1 MTQVCTEDF
10 TVGQGCIGLNPMDAW
25 VHIVGGGLSG
35 LSLAS
40 SLARHQVLPGPVLI
54 SEPEPERL
62 TQKTFSFWLTDEEHA
77 FLKPQY
83 TQAKWQVS
91 TEEITISQIG
101 QRFRY
106 GTRSGQHVL
115 DECQSLI
122 ACHPQIHQVKEV
134 INEIPKA
141 KHVFDSRPIAP
152 SSFRMIQSFSG
163 TEVEF
168 QRPHQI
174 EAVGLMNR
182 IEATDSGI
190 RFVYVLPLGTKRV
203 LIEHTEFTTKLADLV
218 ALQSM
223 NRDYLSREFS
233 TNPFRTIR
241 TESAHIPMG
250 FRSKAS
256 HLGIPIGARGG
267 MTRDATGYGYRT
279 IRYACE
285 AMARDLITNNQ
296 TTRYDPSL
304 TTQWADTVFLNL
316 IDQRPDSIP
325 EILLTIAR
333 RMTADQFAGFM
344 MMRTPSD
351 VFRILWSAP
360 LRPFTCA
367 LIGKYQWI

>member
-1 MTQVCTEDF
+1 
-10 TVGQGCIGLNPMDAW
+10 MDTW

-62 TQKTFSFWLTDEEHA
+62 AQKTFSFWLTDEEHA
-77 FLKPQY
+77 FLNPEYAQP
-83 TQAKWQVS
+83 KWQLS
-91 TEEITISQIG
+91 AQEINISHTG

-115 DECQSLI
+115 DEFQSLI
-122 ACHPQIHQVKEV
+122 APHAQIHQTNEV
-134 INEIPKA
+134 IRATPKA
-141 KHVFDSRPIAP
+141 EHVFDSRPIAP
-152 SSFRMIQSFSG
+152 SSFRVIQSFSG
-163 TEVEF
+163 IEVEF

-203 LIEHTEFTTKLADLV
+203 LIEHTEFTTKLADLG

-223 NRDYLSREFS
+223 NIDYINHEFS
-233 TNPFRTIR
+233 TNPFQTIR

-250 FRSKAS
+250 FQSKAS
-256 HLGIPIGARGG
+256 HLGLPIGARGG

-285 AMARDLITNNQ
+285 AMAGDLITNNQ
-296 TTRYDPSL
+296 ATRYRPSI
-304 TTQWADTVFLNL
+304 TTLWADTMFLNL
-316 IDQRPDSIP
+316 IDQRPDSVP

-333 RMTADQFAGFM
+333 RMKADQFAGFM

-351 VFRILWSAP
+351 VFQILWSAP
-360 LRPFTCA
+360 LKPFTCA

>member
-1 MTQVCTEDF
+1 
-10 TVGQGCIGLNPMDAW
+10 MDTW

-40 SLARHQVLPGPVLI
+40 ALARRQVLPGPVVI

-62 TQKTFSFWLTDEEHA
+62 AQKTFSFWLTDEEHA
-77 FLKPQY
+77 FLNPEY
-83 TQAKWQVS
+83 TQSKWQVS
-91 TEEITISQIG
+91 AEELTISHTG

-115 DECQSLI
+115 DECQAVI
-122 ACHPQIHQVKEV
+122 ASHPQIHQVKEV
-134 INEIPKA
+134 IDATPKA
-141 KHVFDSRPIAP
+141 EHVFDSRPIAP
-152 SSFRMIQSFSG
+152 SSFRLIQSFSG

-168 QRPHQI
+168 QRPHHI

-182 IEATDSGI
+182 IETTDSGI
-190 RFVYVLPLGTKRV
+190 RFVYVLPLGAKRV
-203 LIEHTEFTTKLADLV
+203 LIEHTEFTTKLADLS

-223 NRDYLSREFS
+223 NRDYLSGEFS
-233 TNPFRTIR
+233 TNPFQTIR

-250 FRSKAS
+250 FRSTAS
-256 HLGIPIGARGG
+256 HLGVPIGARGG

-285 AMARDLITNNQ
+285 AIAHDLVTHNQ
-296 TTRYDPSL
+296 ATRYHPSL

-333 RMTADQFAGFM
+333 RMTADQFAAFM

-360 LRPFTCA
+360 LKPFTCA

>member
-1 MTQVCTEDF
+1 
-10 TVGQGCIGLNPMDAW
+10 MDTW
-25 VHIVGGGLSG
+25 VHIIGGGLSG

-62 TQKTFSFWLTDEEHA
+62 AQKTFSFWLTEEEYG
-77 FLKPQY
+77 FLNPEYAQP
-83 TQAKWQVS
+83 KWQVS
-91 TEEITISQIG
+91 AQEINISRTG
-101 QRFRY
+101 QKFRY

-115 DECQSLI
+115 DEFQSVI
-122 ACHPQIHQVKEV
+122 ASHPQIHLVNEV
-134 INEIPKA
+134 VNATPKA
-141 KHVFDSRPIAP
+141 EHVFDSRPIAP
-152 SSFRMIQSFSG
+152 SSFRMIQSFLG

-182 IEATDSGI
+182 IESTDSGI

-203 LIEHTEFTTKLADLV
+203 LIEYTEFTTKLADLG

-223 NRDYLSREFS
+223 NMEYLCREFS
-233 TNPFRTIR
+233 TNPFQTIR
-241 TESAHIPMG
+241 SESAHIPMG
-250 FRSKAS
+250 LQSKAS

-285 AMARDLITNNQ
+285 AMAYDLITNNQ
-296 TTRYDPSL
+296 AKRYHPSKI
-304 TTQWADTVFLNL
+304 TQWADTVFLNL
-316 IDQRPDSIP
+316 IDKRPDSIP

-333 RMTADQFAGFM
+333 RMTADQFAAFM

-351 VFRILWSAP
+351 IVRILWSAP
-360 LRPFTCA
+360 LKPFTCA
-367 LIGKYQWI
+367 LLGKYQWI